1 MNYLKKFNFDMGIGG
16 LSFADTLLFR
26 ELGLQYIKVTPE
38 DIESYTMQ
46 FKLNMPVMTSTYPS
60 I

>member
-1 MNYLKKFNFDMGIGG
+1 MGIGG
-16 LSFADTLLFR
+16 LSLADTLFFR
-26 ELGLQYIKVTPE
+26 ELELQYIKVTPD

-46 FKLNMPVMTSTYPS
+46 FKLNMPVMTSAYPS